1 MTTTPPLIINLF
13 GGPGTG
19 KSTIASGI
27 FCLLK
32 LHGVN
37 TEYVTEFPKDLTW
50 EESYKTL
57 LDQYYITAV
66 QRHRFWR
73 LIGKV
78 DVIVTDAPFLLGL
91 IYGKTNDYFKQSMLK
106 IFNDYNNINY
116 LLNRTVKYIKSGR
129 NQIEQEAQEI
139 DKKVLRMLSNNNIHY
154 TTITGDYNCINE
166 ISSTVLKKL
175 NVDQI
180 YSILN

>member
-1 MTTTPPLIINLF
+1 MKSPLIINLF

-57 LDQYYITAV
+57 LDQYYITTS
-66 QRHRFWR
+66 QHHRVWR

-78 DVIVTDAPFLLGL
+78 DIIVTDAPFLLGL
-91 IYGKTNDYFKQSMLK
+91 VYEETNNYFKQSVLK
-106 IFNDYNNINY
+106 IFNNYNNINY
-116 LLNRTVKYIKSGR
+116 LLNGDVKYMESGR
-129 NQIEQEAQEI
+129 NQTKQEAQEI
-139 DKKVLRMLSNNNIHY
+139 DEK
-154 TTITGDYNCINE
+154 
-166 ISSTVLKKL
+166 
-175 NVDQI
+175 
-180 YSILN
+180 